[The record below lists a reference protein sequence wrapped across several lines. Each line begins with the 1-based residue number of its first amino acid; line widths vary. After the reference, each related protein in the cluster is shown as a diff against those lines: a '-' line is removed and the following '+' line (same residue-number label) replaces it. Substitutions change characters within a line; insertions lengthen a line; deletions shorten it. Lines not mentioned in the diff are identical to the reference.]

1 MSDPKAIS
9 EWRRQCLEELEE
21 LSRRRTL
28 LVTAISHDD
37 KQLGHASLT
46 VAELQ
51 LARQRSLVLIDAE
64 IEIRKKEIK
73 KLENK

>member
-9 EWRRQCLEELEE
+9 EWRRQCQEELEE

-37 KQLGHASLT
+37 KQLGRTSLT
-46 VAELQ
+46 VMELQ
-51 LARQRSLVLIDAE
+51 LARQRSLVLIEAE